1 MRRTYTCAAAV
12 ILQGDKARSRL
23 GKPVEPAA
31 YLAAAAGDGEPMG
44 FFFDESQTD
53 EEHEAAIGQIRSYT
67 GQNPFPVMAG
77 GRIRRL
83 EDVKKYLYAGAAA
96 VFFREDDEGEM
107 EIYREAVSRFGAG
120 RTALYDPLTQ
130 TVAEEWEDFPEF
142 AQLKKGAD
150 GLVPC
155 IVQDVHSGQV
165 LMMAYMNEEAY
176 RRTLDTGRMTYF
188 SRSRQ
193 CLWLKGETSG
203 HFQYLRSLYADCDWD
218 TLLARVAQVGAAC
231 HTGSYSCFFRPVW
244 QREENGHTSQAVF
257 EELEKVIADRRL
269 HPKEG
274 SYTNY
279 LFEKGIDKILKK
291 VGEEATELVIAAKNS
306 DPEEVK
312 YEAADLLYHMMVLLA
327 EKGVSWKEITEELEK
342 R

>member
-23 GKPVEPAA
+23 GEPVEPAA

-188 SRSRQ
+188 SRSPAV
-193 CLWLKGETSG
+193 S
-203 HFQYLRSLYADCDWD
+203 
-218 TLLARVAQVGAAC
+218 VAEGRD
-231 HTGSYSCFFRPVW
+231 FRTFSVSAFP
-244 QREENGHTSQAVF
+244 
-257 EELEKVIADRRL
+257 LRRL
-269 HPKEG
+269 RLGHVACPCG
-274 SYTNY
+274 TGGRGLPHGF
-279 LFEKGIDKILKK
+279 LFLFFQAGLAAG
-291 VGEEATELVIAAKNS
+291 GEWAYFSGRV
-306 DPEEVK
+306 
-312 YEAADLLYHMMVLLA
+312 
-327 EKGVSWKEITEELEK
+327 
-342 R
+342 